1 MRFRNHS
8 SVRYPILRRGL
19 ESVRPLAL
27 AGLLLACAVLV
38 LGYGLGLALLYRPL
52 IGGPATHPLTAL
64 GLAFLGLCGILWSQG
79 HLRRE
84 AEPLAWLA
92 LALGAVR
99 LVDIYLGLDILG
111 PFTPFQALLE
121 KNRILG
127 TPIATGANTA
137 AMLTMLAVAA
147 ILNCRRKP
155 MASQILAALALGFPF
170 VSLVGYAYGMSQFY
184 GRMALSTALIALPV
198 GFAILLA
205 SAQRGFMHA
214 ILSPWI
220 AGRIAR
226 FQLFIGFLVPIL
238 LGFGVQ
244 SIALKHGDELYGL
257 LIVLINLFIGGM
269 ITFSAMVQESI
280 DQKRRAAERRL
291 AHVASRD
298 PLTGLPNRRHL
309 FDHASAQLARAA
321 REKSPL
327 SLLILDIDH
336 FKLLNDEHGH
346 ELGDQVLIRLARLI
360 EDTVR
365 GQDVPARY
373 GGEEFVILLPNTQL
387 AGAVALA
394 EKLRARIESGCHDLL
409 SGEVCVV
416 TASIGCAEYS
426 ANQKDLQSLI
436 KQADLALYRAKALGR
451 NRVEPNCSLDL
462 PV

>member
-1 MRFRNHS
+1 M
-8 SVRYPILRRGL
+8 LRRGL
-19 ESVRPLAL
+19 GSVRPLGL
-27 AGLLLACAVLV
+27 TGLLLACAVLV
-38 LGYGLGLALLYRPL
+38 LGYGLGLTLLYRPL
-52 IGGPATHPLTAL
+52 LGGPATHPLTAL
-64 GLAFLGLCGILWSQG
+64 GLALLGLCALLWKQG
-79 HLRRE
+79 YLRRE

-99 LVDIYLGLDILG
+99 LADIYLGLDMLG

-137 AMLTMLAVAA
+137 AMLTMLAMAA

-155 MASQILAALALGFPF
+155 MISQILAALALGFPF
-170 VSLVGYAYGMSQFY
+170 VSLVGYAYGLSQFY

-226 FQLFIGFLVPIL
+226 VQLAIGFLVPIL
-238 LGFGVQ
+238 LGFGAQ
-244 SIALKHGDELYGL
+244 TISLQHGDALYGL

-269 ITFSAMVQESI
+269 ITYSAMVQESI

-336 FKLLNDEHGH
+336 FKRLNDEYGH
-346 ELGDQVLIRLARLI
+346 VVGDQVLIRLARLI
-360 EDTVR
+360 EETVR
-365 GQDVPARY
+365 GQDVPARF

-387 AGAVALA
+387 DGAVALA

-409 SGEVCVV
+409 SDGKSVV
-416 TASIGCAEYS
+416 TASIGCAECTAS
-426 ANQKDLQSLI
+426 QKDIQALI
-436 KQADLALYRAKALGR
+436 NHADQALYRAKALGR
-451 NRVEPNCSLDL
+451 NRVEPPYVPDPRL
-462 PV
+462 

>member
-1 MRFRNHS
+1 MRLGKHN
-8 SVRYPILRRGL
+8 SVRYPVLRRGL

-38 LGYGLGLALLYRPL
+38 LGYGLGLTLLYRPL

-64 GLAFLGLCGILWSQG
+64 GLAFLGVCGFLWSRG

-84 AEPLAWLA
+84 AEPFAWLA

-99 LVDIYLGLDILG
+99 LADIYLGLDMLG

-137 AMLTMLAVAA
+137 AMLTMFAMAA
-147 ILNCRRKP
+147 ILNCRSKP
-155 MASQILAALALGFPF
+155 MASQILVALALGFPF
-170 VSLVGYAYGMSQFY
+170 ISLVGYAYGLSHFY
-184 GRMALSTALIALPV
+184 GRMALSTVLIALPV

-226 FQLFIGFLVPIL
+226 IQLFIGFLVPIL

-244 SIALKHGDELYGL
+244 TIALKHGDEMYGL

-269 ITFSAMVQESI
+269 ITYSAMVQESI

-291 AHVASRD
+291 NHVASRD

-309 FDHASAQLARAA
+309 FDQASAQLARAA

-327 SLLILDIDH
+327 SLLMLDIDH
-336 FKLLNDEHGH
+336 FKRLNDQHGH
-346 ELGDQVLIRLARLI
+346 MLGDQVLIRLARLI
-360 EDTVR
+360 EETVR
-365 GQDVPARY
+365 GQDVPARF

-387 AGAVALA
+387 EGAMALA
-394 EKLRARIESGCHDLL
+394 EKLRARIETGCHDLL
-409 SGEVCVV
+409 PGEVCAV
-416 TASIGCAEYS
+416 TVSIGS
-426 ANQKDLQSLI
+426 AQFDASQKNLQALI
-436 KQADLALYRAKALGR
+436 KNADQALYRAKSLGR
-451 NRVEPNCSLDL
+451 NRVEPAYPSELSE
-462 PV
+462 